1 MFIFIIIF
9 LIIIFFPIPLKF
21 IICYSQ
27 ENYYIKLFNIYL
39 IKKKPKV
46 NDIKEQNPENNTTP
60 NEVNNKKKKK
70 SSKKLLS
77 NLITPKVIFN
87 SLKNNK
93 FKPFLWLSGTF
104 DYSINDAAL
113 TAISYGL
120 ISSILPFFLRC
131 CNLLFNIRKFS
142 LPIKPLFK
150 DKFIAKSEIKCIICF
165 SLAHIIHIIFLII
178 KEIIREKEADPLMG
192 NL

>member
-1 MFIFIIIF
+1 MIIFIIIF
-9 LIIIFFPIPLKF
+9 FIIIFFPIPLKF

-27 ENYYIKLFNIYL
+27 ENYYIKLFNINL
-39 IKKKPKV
+39 INKKPKI
-46 NDIKEQNPENNTTP
+46 NDIKEKDSIDNTSP
-60 NEVNNKKKKK
+60 NKTNNKKKN
-70 SSKKLLS
+70 SKNLFS

-87 SLKNNK
+87 SLKNNN
-93 FKPFLWLSGTF
+93 FKPFLWITGTL

-113 TAISYGL
+113 TAVSYGL

-131 CNLLFNIRKFS
+131 FNLLFNIRKFS

-150 DKFIAKSEIKCIICF
+150 DKFIVKSEIKCIICF
-165 SLAHIIHIIFLII
+165 SIAHIIHMIFLII

>member
-1 MFIFIIIF
+1 MIIFIIIF
-9 LIIIFFPIPLKF
+9 FIIIFFPIPLKF

-27 ENYYIKLFNIYL
+27 ENYYIKLFNINL
-39 IKKKPKV
+39 INKKPKI
-46 NDIKEQNPENNTTP
+46 NDIKEKDSIDNTSP
-60 NEVNNKKKKK
+60 NKTNNKKKN
-70 SSKKLLS
+70 SKNLFS

-87 SLKNNK
+87 SLKNNN
-93 FKPFLWLSGTF
+93 FKPFLWITGTL

-113 TAISYGL
+113 TAVSYGL

-131 CNLLFNIRKFS
+131 FNLLFNIRKFS

-150 DKFIAKSEIKCIICF
+150 DKFIVKSEIKCIICF
-165 SLAHIIHIIFLII
+165 SIAHIIHMIFLII
-178 KEIIREKEADPLMG
+178 KEIIREKEANPLMG